1 MQIFLPLVT
10 LLAVKELTVVMDVV
24 VAEKETKHIAEVQ
37 CFSA

>member
-24 VAEKETKHIAEVQ
+24 VSEKETKHIDEVQ
-37 CFSA
+37 CFSV